1 MGGMRGLLRE
11 EHLDLPRRGKLT
23 LDGEGEVWR
32 DPARVR
38 IDDERGAQAGEE

>member
-1 MGGMRGLLRE
+1 VRGPLGKKRLY
-11 EHLDLPRRGKLT
+11 LPRRGKLT